1 MYVLPFSKYKEK
13 WMLPFLPEILLQ
25 VLQDDK
31 TEPSIYSKE
40 WHYVLPK
47 EWSYN
52 GNRLTIDTIIY
63 YRSVIYRL
71 LALLNH
77 IM

>member
-13 WMLPFLPEILLQ
+13 WMLPFLPEIQLQ

-40 WHYVLPK
+40 MVYCTLSTSKGMVP
-47 EWSYN
+47 
-52 GNRLTIDTIIY
+52 
-63 YRSVIYRL
+63 
-71 LALLNH
+71 
-77 IM
+77 